1 MRDTFSNIQR
11 FVLSVISIHAVR
23 PNIDSVVRV
32 QKIANRRTI
41 LSLRKRGK
49 SDGVMGVT
57 RVTARR

>member
-11 FVLSVISIHAVR
+11 FVLISIHAVR
-23 PNIDSVVRV
+23 PNIDWVVRV
-32 QKIANRRTI
+32 QTTANRRTI
-41 LSLRKRGK
+41 LSLRKRGE